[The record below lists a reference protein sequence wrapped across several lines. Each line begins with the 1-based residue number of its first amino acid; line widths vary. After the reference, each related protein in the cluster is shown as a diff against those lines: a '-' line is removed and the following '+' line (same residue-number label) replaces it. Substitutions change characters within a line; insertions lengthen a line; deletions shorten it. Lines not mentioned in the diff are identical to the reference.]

1 MYVYVY
7 HTHISIFSSHT
18 DIARADAADVLDVA
32 GGPAQ
37 AGGRAGI
44 AIAGGG
50 AGEAA
55 VGVGGRHVGDVGG
68 GGVDGGERHGDA
80 GIYGGELELLFGS
93 GLEMWL
99 RWWFAG
105 FLWFGGEA
113 SGMESTSGGS
123 KGIRWMDGWMD
134 KTRR

>member
-1 MYVYVY
+1 MYVYVCII
-7 HTHISIFSSHT
+7 HTYIFISHT

-32 GGPAQ
+32 GGSAQ

-68 GGVDGGERHGDA
+68 GGVDDGRERHGDA
-80 GIYGGELELLFGS
+80 GICEDVLELLFGAVWRCGS
-93 GLEMWL
+93 GCGLLACWS
-99 RWWFAG
+99 
-105 FLWFGGEA
+105 FGGEA
-113 SGMESTSGGS
+113 GRDGVNEREIQTG
-123 KGIRWMDGWMD
+123 KMDGWMD
-134 KTRR
+134 G